1 MAGVPA
7 TSLAPGAPIVRPDR
21 RAWVVLGILTFVY
34 VLNFLDRQLL
44 SILAKPI
51 QDDLGV
57 TDGQLGLIGG
67 LYFAIFYCVLA
78 IPVGWLADRTNRVKV
93 LAFSCALWSAATAA
107 CGMASNYPQLVMAR
121 MTVGVGEAGG
131 VPPSYAIISDY
142 FPPGMRGTALSLYNM
157 GPPIGQALGVAFGA
171 SVAAAYS
178 WRLAFIW
185 VGIIGVATA
194 LVVWFGVREPN
205 RGGLDG
211 GSAPASL
218 PRADAA
224 RTDTPVVGEKPG
236 FWPTF
241 RMFFRDPVLLRV
253 SLACAATQF
262 ITYATM
268 NFAVLFLM
276 REKGMELDD
285 VAIWY
290 ALVVL
295 IGVSAGMLVSG
306 RLVDRLAPRG
316 KAAYAHVPAI
326 GLILAVPFFAGFI
339 WAPGWPLAL
348 AFLLLPMGLNYFY
361 LSPAVTL
368 VQEEVR
374 PDQRVL
380 AGALLL
386 LVMNLVGLG
395 LGPTYLGF
403 ASDLFR
409 PSYPDSSLQM
419 AFYTLLPFYAVAIG
433 LFFWLAKALKQQRKE
448 VAS

>member
-1 MAGVPA
+1 MAGIPTA
-7 TSLAPGAPIVRPDR
+7 PPAPGIPGARVGT
-21 RAWVVLGILTFVY
+21 RAWVVLAILTFVY

-57 TDGQLGLIGG
+57 SDGQLGLIGG
-67 LYFAIFYCVLA
+67 LYFAMFYCILA
-78 IPVGWLADRTNRVKV
+78 IPVGWLADRTSRVRV
-93 LAFSCALWSAATAA
+93 LAFACTLWSGATAA
-107 CGMASNYPQLVMAR
+107 CGMASNYPQLVLAR

-142 FPPGMRGTALSLYNM
+142 FPPGLRGTALSLYNM

-185 VGIIGVATA
+185 IGIVGVLTGLA
-194 LVVWFGVREPN
+194 VWLTVREPP

-211 GSAPASL
+211 G
-218 PRADAA
+218 AA
-224 RTDTPVVGEKPG
+224 AKPKGPPVG
-236 FWPTF
+236 FW
-241 RMFFRDPVLLRV
+241 RACAMFFRDPVLLRV

-276 REKGMELDD
+276 REKGMGLED
-285 VAIWY
+285 VAVWY

-295 IGVSAGMLVSG
+295 VGISSGMVVSG
-306 RLVDRLAPRG
+306 RLIDRLVPRA
-316 KAAYAHVPAI
+316 KTAYAHVPAI
-326 GLILAVPFFAGFI
+326 GLLLAVPFFAAFI

-348 AFLLLPMGLNYFY
+348 AFLLLPMALNYFY

-368 VQEEVR
+368 VQQEVP

-395 LGPTYLGF
+395 FGPTYLGF

-409 PSYPDSSLQM
+409 ASHPDNSLQL

-433 LFFWLAKALKQQRKE
+433 LFLWLAKAIRQQRNE
-448 VAS
+448 VEP

>member
-1 MAGVPA
+1 MAGIPA
-7 TSLAPGAPIVRPDR
+7 APPIPGAQVARPGT
-21 RAWVVLGILTFVY
+21 RAWVVLAILCFVY

-51 QDDLGV
+51 QDELGV
-57 TDGQLGLIGG
+57 TDSQLGLIGG
-67 LYFAIFYCVLA
+67 LYFAMFYCILA

-107 CGMASNYPQLVMAR
+107 CGMASNYPQLVLAR

-185 VGIIGVATA
+185 VGVIGIVTG
-194 LVVWFGVREPN
+194 LVVWFAVREPR

-211 GSAPASL
+211 KPASASAHQ
-218 PRADAA
+218 PSAA
-224 RTDTPVVGEKPG
+224 ATSAGPG
-236 FWPTF
+236 FWSTCA
-241 RMFFRDPVLLRV
+241 MFFRDPVLLRV
-253 SLACAATQF
+253 ALACAATQF

-268 NFAVLFLM
+268 NFTVLFLM

-285 VAIWY
+285 VAVWY

-295 IGVSAGMLVSG
+295 VGIGAGMLASG
-306 RLVDRLAPRG
+306 RLIDRLVPRG
-316 KAAYAHVPAI
+316 RAAYAYVPAA
-326 GLILAVPFFAGFI
+326 GLALAIPLFIGFI

-368 VQEEVR
+368 VQQEVR

-395 LGPTYLGF
+395 FGPTYLGI

-409 PSYPDSSLQM
+409 PAYPDSSLQM
-419 AFYTLLPFYAVAIG
+419 AFYTLVPFYGVAIG
-433 LFFWLAKALKQQRKE
+433 LFLWLAKALRKQRKE
-448 VAS
+448 LAR

>member
-1 MAGVPA
+1 MAGIPVVPMG
-7 TSLAPGAPIVRPDR
+7 PGARVARPAA
-21 RAWVVLGILTFVY
+21 RAWVVLAILCFVY

-51 QDDLGV
+51 QDELGV
-57 TDGQLGLIGG
+57 TDGQLGLLGG
-67 LYFAIFYCVLA
+67 LYFAMFYCILA
-78 IPVGWLADRTNRVKV
+78 IPVGWLADRTNRMKV
-93 LAFSCALWSAATAA
+93 VAFSCALWSAATAA
-107 CGMASNYPQLVMAR
+107 CGMAANYPQLATAR
-121 MTVGVGEAGG
+121 MAVGVGEAGG

-142 FPPGMRGTALSLYNM
+142 FPPGTRGTALSLFNM

-185 VGIIGVATA
+185 VGVIGVVTA
-194 LVVWFGVREPN
+194 VAIWFFVREPK
-205 RGGLDG
+205 RGGLDAG
-211 GSAPASL
+211 AVQARVPEAGPV
-218 PRADAA
+218 AA
-224 RTDTPVVGEKPG
+224 GAKPG
-236 FWPTF
+236 FWSTC

-253 SLACAATQF
+253 SMACAATQF

-268 NFAVLFLM
+268 NFSVLFLM

-285 VAIWY
+285 VAVWY

-295 IGVSAGMLVSG
+295 FGIGAGMLASG
-306 RLVDRLAPRG
+306 RLVDRLVPRG
-316 KAAYAHVPAI
+316 KAAYAYVPAI
-326 GLILAVPFFAGFI
+326 GLLLAVPLFVGFI

-380 AGALLL
+380 SGALLL

-409 PSYPDSSLQM
+409 PTHPDSSLQM
-419 AFYTLLPFYAVAIG
+419 AFYTLVPFYGLAIG
-433 LFFWLAKALKQQRKE
+433 LFLWLAKALKQQKKE
-448 VAS
+448 LAR